1 MTHQLTDILT
11 MVLDHGRSTL
21 NVSPLS
27 YLSNDRP
34 QAITRTSS
42 GNPMGLNIS
51 GLNMPLLPIS
61 VHLFKSGWKPKIS
74 IEGSVYLPHETP
86 PSPTD

>member
-11 MVLDHGRSTL
+11 MVLNHSRSTL
-21 NVSPLS
+21 NASLHP
-27 YLSNDRP
+27 YLSNDKP

-42 GNPMGLNIS
+42 GKPIGLNIS
-51 GLNMPLLPIS
+51 GLNIPLLPIS

-74 IEGSVYLPHETP
+74 MEGSVYLPNETTA
-86 PSPTD
+86 SPTG